1 MPLTTLSSHRLQM
14 VLVPVLACLLS
25 LPASAL
31 ELMRVR
37 TDPTW
42 AAINNS
48 VNAELDI
55 LTSAGNTV
63 SLGLYYTD
71 GWGIEPT
78 PTRRFSPALRI
89 DFHAGDPRRSGWH
102 PNLMLQSDLM
112 AHGDGSYGTGLR
124 LKARQSYSWIRAPL
138 SVTLG
143 IGAQVRTGD
152 RTESM
157 SCYLCPAYEVG
168 LGWML

>member
-1 MPLTTLSSHRLQM
+1 MSPRIAPAKRRCL
-14 VLVPVLACLLS
+14 VLLLLCLLS
-25 LPASAL
+25 LPTSAL
-31 ELMRVR
+31 ELMRIR

-48 VNAELDI
+48 VNAELDF
-55 LTSAGNTV
+55 LLSQRHTV

-71 GWGIEPT
+71 GWGASEPS
-78 PTRRFSPALRI
+78 PTRRFSPAVRI
-89 DFHAGDPRRSGWH
+89 DFHANDPRASGWH

-112 AHGDGSYGTGLR
+112 AYGDSDYGAGLR
-124 LKARQSYSWIRAPL
+124 LKARQSYSWIRDPL
-138 SVTLG
+138 SITLG
-143 IGAQVRTGD
+143 IGAQIRAGE

-157 SCYLCPAYEVG
+157 NCYLCPAYEIG